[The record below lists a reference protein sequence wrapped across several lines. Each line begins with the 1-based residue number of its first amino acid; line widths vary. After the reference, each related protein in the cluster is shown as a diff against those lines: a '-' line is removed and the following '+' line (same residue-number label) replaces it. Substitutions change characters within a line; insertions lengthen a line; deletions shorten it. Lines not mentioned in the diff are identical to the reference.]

1 MKIAHIPR
9 RAVTAC
15 EDGQQFQ
22 RIFDPHRMT
31 RGTSVAMTMN
41 ETPPAFDIVLRGY
54 ERRQVDEHL
63 STLVTDRMAAERKAG
78 ELEKQVARV
87 RAEYEA
93 SDHAE
98 PNYATLGAR
107 VEKILRL
114 AEEEARDLRAE
125 ADSAGEQTRAKAGED
140 AEAIRKAAEAEAERR
155 RSEAEANSEKMLEQA
170 KVEAERIRTEA
181 GNESQAKLTS
191 AENIVEE
198 ARAKAA
204 QIATEVEAK
213 LAKRREQAERDMAT
227 RQEVAERRLM
237 ETGEK
242 ADALRMEAQKMR
254 DDAER
259 RAKQLLEAARR
270 EAEDLVADARA
281 KSERQRLES
290 ERELA
295 ALTHRRDSINAQLS
309 NVREMLATLTG
320 SAAALIGGGAPA
332 AAEPGPMPPQQRG
345 DATAMPAQSGDNG
358 SAAG

>member
-1 MKIAHIPR
+1 
-9 RAVTAC
+9 
-15 EDGQQFQ
+15 
-22 RIFDPHRMT
+22 
-31 RGTSVAMTMN
+31 MTMN

-63 STLVTDRMAAERKAG
+63 STLVNDRVAAERKAQ

-87 RAEYEA
+87 RAEFEA
-93 SDHAE
+93 SDVSE
-98 PNYATLGAR
+98 PNYASLGAR

-114 AEEEARDLRAE
+114 AEEEARDVRAE
-125 ADSAGEQTRAKAGED
+125 ADSAGEQLRTKAGED
-140 AEAIRKAAEAEAERR
+140 AEQIRKSAEAEAVRR
-155 RSEAEANSEKMLEQA
+155 RTEAEAEGEALLADGQGAAVRINSEALN
-170 KVEAERIRTEA
+170 EA
-181 GNESQAKLTS
+181 SAKLTS

-281 KSERQRLES
+281 KAERMRLES

-320 SAAALIGGGAPA
+320 SAAALIGGGAPSA
-332 AAEPGPMPPQQRG
+332 PEPG
-345 DATAMPAQSGDNG
+345 AMPAQAPRPDAPQQPQSADNG
-358 SAAG
+358 TAAS

>member
-1 MKIAHIPR
+1 
-9 RAVTAC
+9 
-15 EDGQQFQ
+15 
-22 RIFDPHRMT
+22 
-31 RGTSVAMTMN
+31 MTMN

-63 STLVTDRMAAERKAG
+63 ATLVNERLTADRRASD
-78 ELEKQVARV
+78 LEKQVTRLRTEV
-87 RAEYEA
+87 EKGKNE
-93 SDHAE
+93 STE
-98 PNYATLGAR
+98 PTYAGLGAR

-114 AEEEARDLRAE
+114 AEEEARDVAAE
-125 ADSAGEQTRAKAGED
+125 AKAAGERERAQAAEDAKQTRALADEEAKRRVAEGE
-140 AEAIRKAAEAEAERR
+140 KNAERL
-155 RSEAEANSEKMLEQA
+155 LEQSRKQA
-170 KVEAERIRTEA
+170 QQIRTEA
-181 GNESQAKLTS
+181 TDEAAAKLAQ
-191 AENIVEE
+191 AESVVEE

-213 LAKRREQAERDMAT
+213 LAKRREQAERDLVSRT
-227 RQEVAERRLM
+227 EVAERRLM

-242 ADALRMEAQKMR
+242 ADQLRLESQKMR

-281 KSERQRLES
+281 KAERQRMES

-320 SAAALIGGGAPA
+320 SAAALVHDA
-332 AAEPGPMPPQQRG
+332 AG
-345 DATAMPAQSGDNG
+345 AMPAQGGPQGQPAPSPADNG
-358 SAAG
+358 ANPS